1 MNAERAAL
9 VKRAAAVAVTLVG
22 GMALAFAVFGE
33 GALNSLFLVVVP
45 GLLVAVFVLPI
56 WSAARN
62 GGRRRIGWWAAAVL
76 GGGLLLLAVIAPR
89 IALLP
94 VLAAALFL
102 ILGWPLTA
110 TAACVMA
117 VVAVRSVW
125 SSGLTARRTWARLS
139 WAWLLGLAA
148 TYGYGLTRLDAEM
161 VDIKDRVCRYDA
173 SGGAA
178 GSGGEQS
185 LLPLSDTLCG
195 ADTVPGFV
203 NPLLAVLAVLLAVSV
218 AGYTWARR
226 RARRTARPVVTVED
240 GRRR

>member
-9 VKRAAAVAVTLVG
+9 VKRAAAAAVTLVG
-22 GMALAFAVFGE
+22 GMALAFAAFGE
-33 GALNSLFLVVVP
+33 GALNSLFLIVVP

-56 WSAARN
+56 WSAVRP
-62 GGRRRIGWWAAAVL
+62 GGRRRIGWWAAALL
-76 GGGLLLLAVIAPR
+76 GVGLLLLAVIEPR
-89 IALLP
+89 YALLP

-117 VVAVRSVW
+117 VVAVRSVR

-139 WAWLLGLAA
+139 WAWLLGLLA
-148 TYGYGLTRLDAEM
+148 TYGYGLTRLDAGM
-161 VDIKDRVCRYDA
+161 VDVKDRVCRFDYDA

-218 AGYTWARR
+218 AGYIRARR
-226 RARRTARPVVTVED
+226 RAR
-240 GRRR
+240 

>member
-1 MNAERAAL
+1 MTFFL
-9 VKRAAAVAVTLVG
+9 AVVL
-22 GMALAFAVFGE
+22 
-33 GALNSLFLVVVP
+33 
-45 GLLVAVFVLPI
+45 GLLVVAVVLPLR
-56 WSAARN
+56 SSVRHRA
-62 GGRRRIGWWAAAVL
+62 RRRIGWWAAALL
-76 GGGLLLLAVIAPR
+76 GGGLLLLAAIAPR

-94 VLAAALFL
+94 VLCVAL
-102 ILGWPLTA
+102 ILIFGWPLTA

-117 VVAVRSVW
+117 VAAVRSGR

-139 WAWLLGLAA
+139 LTWLLGLAA

-226 RARRTARPVVTVED
+226 RARRTARPVVTDED